1 MCNSDIF
8 LAFIAILFPPLPV
21 WVKSGLCSA
30 DSLINILLCMLGFL
44 PGLLHAWYI
53 IAKNPELESYDAL
66 PQDAEAGGSRV
77 TYIYVQTDGSAP
89 RQQQQQHQQRPAQGY
104 GTVKPMDAPQLQQHQ
119 NGTWG
124 QGSAPEEGGEGSHP
138 APPTYAQAVTGATG
152 DNKVQT
158 HD

>member
-1 MCNSDIF
+1 
-8 LAFIAILFPPLPV
+8 
-21 WVKSGLCSA
+21 
-30 DSLINILLCMLGFL
+30 MLGFI

-66 PQDAEAGGSRV
+66 PQDAEAGSRV
-77 TYIYVQTDGSAP
+77 TYIYVQTDGSGP
-89 RQQQQQHQQRPAQGY
+89 RQQQQNQQREPQGY

-124 QGSAPEEGGEGSHP
+124 QGSAPQEDGEGSHP

-152 DNKVQT
+152 DHKVQT
-158 HD
+158 HE